1 MTTPASTP
9 TPPGASSDN
18 PLLDL
23 TGLPRFDAIR
33 PEHVEPAIRA
43 LVSRMQEGVEAL
55 EREVQPTWE
64 SAVQRLSALG
74 EPLGLAWGA
83 VNHLMSVQN
92 SPALREAHAKVE
104 GDVVEASMRVGQSVP
119 LYKALK
125 ALREGE
131 AFGKLDGAQRRIV
144 ESSIRD
150 AELSGVGLEGPARE
164 RFQAIERELAELST
178 RFSNNVIDA
187 TKAWSMTL
195 TKKEEVEGLPPSA
208 LAAAAQAA
216 AAALREAGELPE
228 GAPAPT
234 PEAGPWRFSLE
245 APSFGPFMEHSRRPE
260 LREKL
265 YRAFVTRASSGEQDN
280 GPLIDRILALRQ
292 EKAQLLGYGSFAEVS
307 LAAKMAPD
315 VAAVE
320 KLLGELREVARPRAR
335 AELEELEAYAR
346 RKTHEGDL
354 KHLNLWDVGFWA
366 ERLREERYAYTDE
379 ELRPYFALP
388 RVLEGLFSTVKR
400 LFGVTVRAAD
410 GEAPVWHK
418 DVRFFRV
425 ADEGGQDIAA
435 FYLDPFSRPATKR
448 GGAWMDSALG
458 RKRLPD
464 GKVRL
469 PVAYLVCN
477 GTPPVGERPALLTFR
492 EVETL
497 FHEFGHGLQHM
508 LTRVDHAEA
517 AGINNVEWDAVELPS
532 QFMENWCFHEET
544 LEGMA
549 RHWETGEV
557 LPKHLQ
563 QRIRDGRNYRAAS
576 MTLRQ
581 VYFATLD
588 LELHHR
594 YRPGQG
600 QSVTAVQQRVAKDN
614 TVLAPLPEDRFLNG
628 FTHIFAGGYAAGYY
642 SYKWAEVLS
651 ADAFSA
657 FEEAGL
663 DEPKALAE
671 TGRRFR
677 DTVLALGG
685 SQHPLEVFQAFRG
698 RGPST
703 RPLLEQTGLLAS
715 TELEAVQPR
724 V

>member
-1 MTTPASTP
+1 MTAP
-9 TPPGASSDN
+9 TPDN
-18 PLLDL
+18 PLLQSE
-23 TGLPRFDAIR
+23 GLPKFDRIR
-33 PEHVEPAIRA
+33 PEHVEPAIRELLTRLHA
-43 LVSRMQEGVEAL
+43 SLDEL
-55 EREVQPTWE
+55 ERDVKPSWE
-64 SAVQRLSALG
+64 GTVARLSAMT
-74 EPLGLAWGA
+74 EPLGMAWGV

-92 SPALREAHAKVE
+92 SPELRQAHSAVE
-104 GDVVEASMRVGQSVP
+104 GDVVEAFMRIGQSVP

-125 ALREGE
+125 ALREGPE
-131 AFGKLDGAQRRIV
+131 WKKLDATQHRIV

-150 AELSGVGLEGPARE
+150 AELSGVGLEGEARE
-164 RFQAIERELAELST
+164 RFQDIERELAELST

-195 TKKEEVEGLPPSA
+195 TRPEEVEGLPPSA

-216 AAALREAGELPE
+216 KVGLAE
-228 GAPAPT
+228 GAPEPT
-234 PEAGPWRFSLE
+234 PEKGPWRITLE
-245 APSFGPFMEHSRRPE
+245 APSFVPFLEHSRRPE

-265 YRAFVTRASSGEQDN
+265 YRAYVTRASSGDADN
-280 GPLIDRILALRQ
+280 GPLIERILTLRRD
-292 EKAQLLGYGSFAEVS
+292 KARLLGYPSFAEVS

-315 VAAVE
+315 VPAVE
-320 KLLGELREVARPRAR
+320 KLLTELRGAAVSRAR
-335 AELEELEAYAR
+335 SENTELTEYAR
-346 RKTHEGDL
+346 RKMGNASLEL
-354 KHLNLWDVGFWA
+354 KLWDVSFWA

-379 ELRPYFALP
+379 ELRPYFAMP
-388 RVLEGLFSTVKR
+388 RVLEGLFDTAKR

-410 GEAPVWHK
+410 GESPVW
-418 DVRFFRV
+418 DSSVRFFRV
-425 ADEGGQDIAA
+425 ADESGKDIAA
-435 FYLDPFSRPATKR
+435 FYLDPYSRPATKR
-448 GGAWMDSALG
+448 GGAWMNNALD
-458 RKRLPD
+458 RKRQPD
-464 GKVRL
+464 GSLRL

-477 GTPPVGERPALLTFR
+477 FTPPVGNKPALLTFR

-508 LTRVDHAEA
+508 LTRVDHSEA

-544 LEGMA
+544 LSRLA
-549 RHWETGEV
+549 RHVDTGES
-557 LPKHLQ
+557 LPKALQ
-563 QRIRDGRNYRAAS
+563 DKIRAGRIYRAAS

-594 YRPGQG
+594 YTPGESAQG
-600 QSVTAVQQRVAKDN
+600 VLAMQQRVAAEN
-614 TVLAPLPEDRFLNG
+614 TVLKPLPEDRFLCS
-628 FTHIFAGGYAAGYY
+628 FSHIFAGGYAAGYY

-663 DEPKALAE
+663 SNPQAVAS

-685 SQHPLEVFQAFRG
+685 SRHPLEVFQQFRG
-698 RGPST
+698 RAPST
-703 RPLLEQTGLLAS
+703 QPLLKQTGLLE
-715 TELEAVQPR
+715 TQELPSSAPR
-724 V
+724 A

>member
-1 MTTPASTP
+1 MTAP
-9 TPPGASSDN
+9 TPDN
-18 PLLDL
+18 PLLQSE
-23 TGLPRFDAIR
+23 GLPKFDRIR
-33 PEHVEPAIRA
+33 PEHVEPAIRELLTRLHA
-43 LVSRMQEGVEAL
+43 SLDEL
-55 EREVQPTWE
+55 ERDVKPSWE
-64 SAVQRLSALG
+64 GTVARLSAMT
-74 EPLGLAWGA
+74 EPLGMAWGV

-92 SPALREAHAKVE
+92 SPELRQAHSAVE
-104 GDVVEASMRVGQSVP
+104 GDVVEAFMRIGQSVP

-125 ALREGE
+125 ALREGPE
-131 AFGKLDGAQRRIV
+131 WKKLDATQHRIV

-150 AELSGVGLEGPARE
+150 AELSGVGLEGDARE
-164 RFQAIERELAELST
+164 RFQDIERELAELST

-195 TKKEEVEGLPPSA
+195 TKPEEVEGLPPSA

-216 AAALREAGELPE
+216 KVGLAE
-228 GAPAPT
+228 GAPEPT
-234 PEAGPWRFSLE
+234 PEKGPWRITLE
-245 APSFGPFMEHSRRPE
+245 APSFVPFLEHSRRPE

-265 YRAFVTRASSGEQDN
+265 YRAYVTRASSGDADN
-280 GPLIDRILALRQ
+280 GPLIERILTLRRD
-292 EKAQLLGYGSFAEVS
+292 KARLLGYPSFAEVS

-315 VAAVE
+315 VPAVE
-320 KLLGELREVARPRAR
+320 KLLTELRGAAVSRAR
-335 AELEELEAYAR
+335 SENTELTEYAR
-346 RKTHEGDL
+346 RKTGNASLEL
-354 KHLNLWDVGFWA
+354 KLWDVSFWA

-379 ELRPYFALP
+379 ELRPYFAMP
-388 RVLEGLFSTVKR
+388 RVLEGLFDTAKR

-410 GEAPVWHK
+410 GESPVW
-418 DVRFFRV
+418 DSSVRFFRV
-425 ADEGGQDIAA
+425 ADESGKDIAA
-435 FYLDPFSRPATKR
+435 FYLDPYSRPATKR
-448 GGAWMDSALG
+448 GGAWMNNALD
-458 RKRLPD
+458 RKRQPD
-464 GKVRL
+464 GSLRL

-477 GTPPVGERPALLTFR
+477 FTPPVGNKSALLTFR

-508 LTRVDHAEA
+508 LTRVDYSEA

-544 LEGMA
+544 LSRLA
-549 RHWETGEV
+549 RHVDTGES
-557 LPKHLQ
+557 LPKALQ
-563 QRIRDGRNYRAAS
+563 DKIRAGRIYRAAS

-594 YRPGQG
+594 YTPGENAQG
-600 QSVTAVQQRVAKDN
+600 VLAVQQRVAAEN
-614 TVLAPLPEDRFLNG
+614 TVLKPLAEDRFLCS
-628 FTHIFAGGYAAGYY
+628 FSHIFAGGYAAGYY

-663 DEPKALAE
+663 SNPQAVAS

-685 SQHPLEVFQAFRG
+685 SRHPLEVFQQFRG
-698 RGPST
+698 RAPST
-703 RPLLEQTGLLAS
+703 QPLLKQTGLLE
-715 TELEAVQPR
+715 TQELQSSAPR
-724 V
+724 A